1 MTIDGSRQPETDRN
15 AVGSLFPAA
24 RSAPLT
30 AEERAALAFVTE
42 RLVRVADGSMRFVF
56 TSIKPPKPDS
66 RIDRATKA
74 DLRDAYDFAGHL
86 IHAAED
92 HLGAIL
98 SIIKSR
104 RLPSYALYS
113 LLRPAAEA
121 EVRAKHLL
129 DPSMSESERLGR
141 GMNERLDNIDE
152 QKKAGVDAAE
162 IQERISHLEERAT
175 ANGIEIMKSN
185 PKKAGQEPETIGF
198 REVAKEAYEF
208 FMLYMREGSIVY
220 RLLGA
225 HIHSKPWMQLQKD
238 RVESVEGDPVLSIP
252 TDINVMVFASV
263 LDSVL
268 ILHDENIGNLLRLA
282 GYPELVWSEYK
293 SRPVSLDDPN
303 GEATS
308 VGG

>member
-1 MTIDGSRQPETDRN
+1 MTEPKPDSALIPQPRE
-15 AVGSLFPAA
+15 
-24 RSAPLT
+24 APLS
-30 AEERAALAFVTE
+30 AEEQAALAFVTE
-42 RLVRVADGSMRFVF
+42 RLVRTADGSMRFVF

-66 RIDRATKA
+66 RIDRATRA
-74 DLRDAYDFAGHL
+74 DLRDAYDYAGHL
-86 IHAAED
+86 LYAAED

-98 SIIKSR
+98 TIIKSR

-129 DPSMSESERLGR
+129 DPGISETDRLAR
-141 GMNERLDNIDE
+141 GLNERFDNIGE
-152 QKKAGVDAAE
+152 QKKAGVDPAE
-162 IQERISHLEERAT
+162 TRERISHIEERAT
-175 ANGIEIMKSN
+175 ANGIEVKKSN
-185 PKKAGQEPETIGF
+185 PKKEGQAQETIGF
-198 REVAKEAYEF
+198 GEVAMTAFEF
-208 FMLYMREGSIVY
+208 FTLYLREGSGAY

-225 HIHSKPWMQLQKD
+225 HIHSKPWMQLQRD
-238 RVESVEGDPVLSIP
+238 RAATVQGDPVLSIP

-293 SRPVSLDDPN
+293 ARSVTLEDPLQP
-303 GEATS
+303 GM
-308 VGG
+308 